1 MPVQIE
7 IICEDI
13 AATVRNNGGRGGRVA
28 STKSRPRYLRE
39 IPDSIA
45 GGWAVIGTNLEM
57 HPQVED
63 SRTVRTVASLYHDCA
78 IPAAFYTLYI
88 VCNGKGRVRVAA
100 TDNATD
106 SCEIS
111 ASTCE
116 VGTGDTGNMLIP

>member
-1 MPVQIE
+1 M
-7 IICEDI
+7 
-13 AATVRNNGGRGGRVA
+13 T
-28 STKSRPRYLRE
+28 STNSQPLYLRE

-57 HPQVED
+57 HPHVED
-63 SRTVRTVASLYHDCA
+63 SRTFRTVASLYSDCA
-78 IPAAFYTLYI
+78 IPAAFYTLHI
-88 VCNGKGRVRVAA
+88 VCNGKGRIRVAA

-106 SCEIS
+106 SCGEIS